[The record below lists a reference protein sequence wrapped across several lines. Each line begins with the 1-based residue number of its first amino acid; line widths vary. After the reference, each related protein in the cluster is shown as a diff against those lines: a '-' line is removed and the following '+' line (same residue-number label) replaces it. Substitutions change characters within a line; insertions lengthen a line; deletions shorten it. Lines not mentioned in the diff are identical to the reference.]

1 MVIAQMLDL
10 PRQDRPFLRDLA
22 RMILRLNRGDSD
34 RMPAVADGM
43 KGLDKYLS
51 TLIEERINNPKDDLL
66 SVLAQGESSGI
77 APRDE
82 SVANAT
88 LLLSTSHTTT
98 LNLICNGALA
108 LIQHLDQWDLLQ
120 QDPLAGW

>member
-1 MVIAQMLDL
+1 MVIAQMLEL

-22 RMILRLNRGDSD
+22 RMILRLNSGDSD

-51 TLIEERINNPKDDLL
+51 PLIEERINNPKDDLL

-77 APRDE
+77 ATRDE

-88 LLLSTSHTTT
+88 LLLSAGHTTT
-98 LNLICNGALA
+98 LNFICNGALA
-108 LIQHLDQWDLLQ
+108 LIQHPDQWDLLQ